1 MSDSSAPQPDLLYAE
16 LTERIRQTAFEI
28 HRYFGNGFLEKVY
41 EGALENRLQ
50 KQGISVHR
58 QAPLRVKDEDG
69 TTVGHYTADL
79 IIAGRVLIEIKATGN
94 LVPEHQAQLLNY
106 LKTTGIKVGLI
117 INFGNRKLQLK
128 RMAL

>member
-1 MSDSSAPQPDLLYAE
+1 MKDSRDPQPKLLYSD
-16 LTERIRQTAFEI
+16 LTEQIRQTAFEI

-41 EGALENRLQ
+41 EGALENRLTNQ
-50 KQGISVHR
+50 KLPVQR
-58 QAPLRVKDEDG
+58 QAPLQVLDEDG
-69 TTVGHYTADL
+69 TVVGNYTADL
-79 IIAGRVLIEIKATGN
+79 IIADCILVEIKATSN

-117 INFGNRKLQLK
+117 INFGNRRLQVK